1 MKYHLAYLKMSQINI
16 VIADDHKIFRE
27 GLAELLN
34 NEIELNVLGGAG
46 DRAGIL
52 EILEVHNINV
62 VIMDIDMGETSGIEL
77 TSEILTIYPELNVL
91 ALSMH
96 GDKNYILKMLESGA
110 KGYILKNAGKEE
122 MLNAIHTVANGNTY
136 LSSQVSSK
144 LIEHITNP
152 TSSKHNQSKDTP
164 ITERE
169 IEVLKL
175 IVDEYSNS
183 EIAEK
188 LFISVRTVDTH
199 RRNLLEKL
207 GVKNTAGL
215 VKYAIQKGLLDF

>member
-1 MKYHLAYLKMSQINI
+1 MEQINI
-16 VIADDHKIFRE
+16 IIADDHKIFLE
-27 GLAELLN
+27 GLSELLSK
-34 NEIELNVLGGAG
+34 EVDLNILGGSG
-46 DRAGIL
+46 NRLEIL
-52 EILEVHNINV
+52 EILENQEVHL
-62 VIMDIDMGETSGIEL
+62 VIMDIDMGELSGIDL
-77 TSEILTIYPELNVL
+77 TDEIIQKYPDLKVL

-96 GDKNYILKMLESGA
+96 GEKNYIVKMLEAGA

-152 TSSKHNQSKDTP
+152 EKTKKQNLGGIP
-164 ITERE
+164 ITDRE

-175 IVDEYSNS
+175 IVEEYSNS

-215 VKYAIQKGLLDF
+215 VKYAIQKGLFDT

>member
-1 MKYHLAYLKMSQINI
+1 MEQINI
-16 VIADDHKIFRE
+16 IIADDHKIFLE
-27 GLAELLN
+27 GLSELLSK
-34 NEIELNVLGGAG
+34 ETDLNILGGSG
-46 DRAGIL
+46 NRLELL
-52 EILEVHNINV
+52 EILQNHDVHL
-62 VIMDIDMGETSGIEL
+62 VIMDIDMGELSGIDL
-77 TSEILTIYPELNVL
+77 TDEIIQKYPDLKVL

-96 GDKNYILKMLESGA
+96 GEKNYIVKMLEAGA

-136 LSSQVSSK
+136 FSSQVSSK

-152 TSSKHNQSKDTP
+152 EKTKKQNLGGIP
-164 ITERE
+164 ITDRE

-175 IVDEYSNS
+175 IVEEYSNS

-215 VKYAIQKGLLDF
+215 VKYAIQKGLFDT

>member
-1 MKYHLAYLKMSQINI
+1 MEQINI
-16 VIADDHKIFRE
+16 IIADDHKIFLE
-27 GLAELLN
+27 GLSELLSK
-34 NEIELNVLGGAG
+34 EVDLNILGGSG
-46 DRAGIL
+46 NRLEIL
-52 EILEVHNINV
+52 EILENQEVHL
-62 VIMDIDMGETSGIEL
+62 VIMDIDMGELSGIDL
-77 TSEILTIYPELNVL
+77 TDEIIQKYPDLKVL

-96 GDKNYILKMLESGA
+96 GEKNYIVKMLEAGA

-136 LSSQVSSK
+136 FSSQVSSK

-152 TSSKHNQSKDTP
+152 EKTKKQNLGGIP
-164 ITERE
+164 ITDRE

-175 IVDEYSNS
+175 IVEEYSNS

-215 VKYAIQKGLLDF
+215 VKYAIQKGLFDT

>member
-1 MKYHLAYLKMSQINI
+1 MEQINI
-16 VIADDHKIFRE
+16 IIADDHKIFLE
-27 GLAELLN
+27 GLSELLSK
-34 NEIELNVLGGAG
+34 EADLNILGGAG
-46 DRAGIL
+46 NRLEIL
-52 EILEVHNINV
+52 EILESRSAHL
-62 VIMDIDMGETSGIEL
+62 VIMDIDMGELSGIDL
-77 TSEILTIYPELNVL
+77 TEEIIQKYPDLKVL

-96 GDKNYILKMLESGA
+96 GEKNYIVKMLEAGA

-144 LIEHITNP
+144 LIEHIINP
-152 TSSKHNQSKDTP
+152 EKTKKQNLGDIP
-164 ITERE
+164 ITDRE
-169 IEVLKL
+169 IEVLRL
-175 IVDEYSNS
+175 IVEEYSNS

-215 VKYAIQKGLLDF
+215 VKYALQKGLLDT

>member
-1 MKYHLAYLKMSQINI
+1 MSRTNI
-16 VIADDHKIFRE
+16 AIADDHKLFRE
-27 GLAELLN
+27 GLTELLSKQK
-34 NEIELNVLGGAG
+34 ELNVLGGAG
-46 DRAGIL
+46 NREELL
-52 EILEVHNINV
+52 EIIVKNKINV
-62 VIMDIDMGETSGIEL
+62 VIMDIDMGEISGIDL
-77 TSEILTIYPELNVL
+77 TEEILQKYPYLNVL

-96 GDKNYILKMLESGA
+96 GDKNYIVKMLEVGA

-144 LIEHITNP
+144 LIEHIINP
-152 TSSKHNQSKDTP
+152 VGGGSKQSENVP
-164 ITERE
+164 ITDRE

-175 IVDEYSNS
+175 IADEYSNS

-215 VKYAIQKGLLDF
+215 VKYAIQNRLLNL

>member
-1 MKYHLAYLKMSQINI
+1 MEQINI
-16 VIADDHKIFRE
+16 IIADDHKIFLE
-27 GLAELLN
+27 GLSELLSK
-34 NEIELNVLGGAG
+34 EADLNILGGAG
-46 DRAGIL
+46 NRLEIL
-52 EILEVHNINV
+52 EILESMSVHL
-62 VIMDIDMGETSGIEL
+62 VIMDIDMGELSGIDL
-77 TSEILTIYPELNVL
+77 TEEIIQKYPDLKVL

-96 GDKNYILKMLESGA
+96 GEKNYIVKMLEAGA

-144 LIEHITNP
+144 LIEHIINP
-152 TSSKHNQSKDTP
+152 EKTKKQNLGDIP
-164 ITERE
+164 ITDRE
-169 IEVLKL
+169 IEVLRL
-175 IVDEYSNS
+175 IVEEYSNS

-215 VKYAIQKGLLDF
+215 VKYALQKGLLDS

>member
-1 MKYHLAYLKMSQINI
+1 MSQINI

>member
-1 MKYHLAYLKMSQINI
+1 MEQINI
-16 VIADDHKIFRE
+16 IIADDHKIFLE
-27 GLAELLN
+27 GLSELLSK
-34 NEIELNVLGGAG
+34 ETDLNILGGSG
-46 DRAGIL
+46 NRLEIL
-52 EILEVHNINV
+52 EILENQEVHL
-62 VIMDIDMGETSGIEL
+62 VIMDIDMGELSGIDL
-77 TSEILTIYPELNVL
+77 TDEIIQKYPDLKVL

-96 GDKNYILKMLESGA
+96 GEKNYIVKMLEAGA

-152 TSSKHNQSKDTP
+152 EKTKKQNLGGIP
-164 ITERE
+164 ITDRE

-175 IVDEYSNS
+175 IVEEYSNS

-215 VKYAIQKGLLDF
+215 VKYAIQKGLFDT

>member
-1 MKYHLAYLKMSQINI
+1 MTQINI
-16 VIADDHKIFRE
+16 AIADDHKIFME
-27 GLAELLN
+27 GLTELLN
-34 NEIELNVLGGAG
+34 KEHELNVLGGA
-46 DRAGIL
+46 DNQVDL
-52 EILEVHNINV
+52 VEILKNHEINV
-62 VIMDIDMGETSGIEL
+62 LIMDIDMGEISGIDL
-77 TSEILTIYPELNVL
+77 TAEILTTFPSLNVL

-96 GDKNYILKMLESGA
+96 GDKNYLVKMLEAGA

-152 TSSKHNQSKDTP
+152 VSIKDKQSENIP

-175 IVDEYSNS
+175 IADEYSNS
-183 EIAEK
+183 EIAER

-215 VKYAIQKGLLDF
+215 VKYAIQNGLLDI